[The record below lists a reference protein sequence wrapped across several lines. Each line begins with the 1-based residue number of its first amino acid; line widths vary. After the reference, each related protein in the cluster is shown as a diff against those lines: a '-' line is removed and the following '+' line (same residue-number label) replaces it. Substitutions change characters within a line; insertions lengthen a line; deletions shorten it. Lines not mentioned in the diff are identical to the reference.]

1 MGTLA
6 TDEEWHVALVD
17 FSKADGFSGKLKTLR
32 IDPYDGLQAKVG
44 SGIDI
49 AWIAFVPADDTALDY
64 VQ

>member
-1 MGTLA
+1 M
-6 TDEEWHVALVD
+6 D